1 MMTKNCMSLKIGF
14 SELMRLSHAARQLRQ
29 LRHRPVIRLCGVV
42 LLALG
47 LAGLAPQ
54 AIAQPFPAAFELRSL
69 LPEAGGDGTEGF
81 VLRGIDYFD
90 SSGGSVSNA
99 GDVNGDGIDDFI
111 IGASNADPNGINA
124 AGESYVVFGR
134 ASGFPAAFE
143 LRSLFPAAG
152 GDGTEGFV
160 LKGINYVDVSGRSV
174 SGVGDVNGDGIDDLI
189 IGAPLASHNDRS
201 FAGESYVVFGRTTG
215 FPAAFELRSLL
226 ATTGGD
232 GSEGFIL
239 KGVNSDD
246 YSGASVSNAGDVN
259 GDGIDD
265 FIIGAY
271 LATRNGM
278 EHAGESYVIF
288 GRNTGFPAALELRS
302 LFPEAGGDGTGGFV
316 LKGADTEDHSGS
328 TVSGAGDVNGD
339 GIDDFII
346 GANQAD
352 PNGINNAGESYV
364 VFGRMTGFP
373 AVFEL
378 HSLLPEAGGDGAAGF
393 VLQGIQ
399 VNFNSG
405 NSVSNA
411 GDVNGDGIDDLIIG
425 AHDADPNG
433 INGAGES
440 YVVFGRTTSFPAA
453 FELRSLLPATG
464 GDGTEGFV
472 LKGIDFDDDTGHSV
486 SGAGDVNG
494 DGIDDLIIGAP
505 GASPHGADGAGESY
519 VVFGR
524 TTGFPAAFELRSLL
538 PAAGGNGTQGFVLKG
553 VDDFGFSGISVS
565 NAGDVN
571 SDGIDDFII
580 GVVSADSNGADITG
594 KSYVVFGRAP

>member
-124 AGESYVVFGR
+124 AGESYVVFGC

-226 ATTGGD
+226 ATAGDD

-265 FIIGAY
+265 LIIGA
-271 LATRNGM
+271 LAADPNGVNN
-278 EHAGESYVIF
+278 AGESYVVFGRNTGFPAGFQLSSLLPAAGGDGATGFVLKGIIAEDLSGGSVSSAGDVNGDGIDDLIIGAEWGTPNGIINGGQSYVVF
-288 GRNTGFPAALELRS
+288 GRNTGFPAAFELSS
-302 LFPEAGGDGTGGFV
+302 LLPAEGGDGTAGFV
-316 LKGADTEDHSGS
+316 LEGIDADDHSGTS
-328 TVSGAGDVNGD
+328 VSNAGDVNGD
-339 GIDDFII
+339 GIDDFVI
-346 GANQAD
+346 GAIFAD
-352 PNGINNAGESYV
+352 PNGLDKAGESYV
-364 VFGRMTGFP
+364 VFGRTTGFP
-373 AVFEL
+373 AAFKL
-378 HSLLPEAGGDGAAGF
+378 SSLFPAGGGDGTAGL
-393 VLQGIQ
+393 VLKGTDSGDQ
-399 VNFNSG
+399 SG

-425 AHDADPNG
+425 ASNADPNG
-433 INGAGES
+433 ESEAGES
-440 YVVFGRTTSFPAA
+440 YV
-453 FELRSLLPATG
+453 
-464 GDGTEGFV
+464 
-472 LKGIDFDDDTGHSV
+472 I
-486 SGAGDVNG
+486 
-494 DGIDDLIIGAP
+494 
-505 GASPHGADGAGESY
+505 
-519 VVFGR
+519 
-524 TTGFPAAFELRSLL
+524 
-538 PAAGGNGTQGFVLKG
+538 
-553 VDDFGFSGISVS
+553 
-565 NAGDVN
+565 
-571 SDGIDDFII
+571 
-580 GVVSADSNGADITG
+580 
-594 KSYVVFGRAP
+594 FGRAP